1 MPDNHAYPAQDAQE
15 ITNNIQLKRALDCLS
30 VPMEFAYNVAIKL
43 QAAGLLEEIPGDGV
57 QLIKW
62 LDSAG
67 AREMLDAAE
76 ESQKRAEQLKAE
88 TEETPHID
96 PEDPN
101 KNLVPWLT
109 KIREWQALQNLARLT
124 YYAVYMRVQIVPKIT
139 DILSLLKPET
149 MDVAEKGIEILEQ
162 MLSTTVVNG
171 EGLMPAIVEELED
184 PKYWNVP
191 EADLFSPAT
200 VDEYTGTWWSYAV
213 ECSIQKKES
222 PAEEPAPVIV
232 EEIQE
237 MALPAVI
244 DREDIE
250 RRLMTSRFPVEA
262 AFAKDVVTNTLLG
275 RNAAPAKGRKTP
287 IPKVQITQDCLPPG
301 VSISRAFTAVDDD
314 IYRGMN
320 TLIYDGT
327 EVFTADMI
335 YKAMTGNPNAIATEE
350 TKREI
355 DESWIRFTS
364 TWVEID
370 TAAVSAAYPGTTVT
384 TSDRAHMIEGV
395 SREITI
401 SNQHGECRTK
411 VYKVTGVPILME
423 YAQSL
428 SQINRF
434 SIKLLDVPINKT
446 SDIRHV
452 RNLLLDRIHT
462 EDLPDTIRYD
472 YLFAYLDKAN
482 LTADQRS
489 RKERNLR
496 GSIKK
501 MLDYWT
507 TCPDSPLISWTENR
521 KGRTPVS
528 ITISRRRKRKEIGG

>member
-43 QAAGLLEEIPGDGV
+43 QAAGLLDEIPGDGV

-62 LDSAG
+62 LDGAG

-401 SNQHGECRTK
+401 SNQHGEYRTK

-446 SDIRHV
+446 ADIRHV

-472 YLFAYLDKAN
+472 YLFAYLDKAK

>member
-1 MPDNHAYPAQDAQE
+1 MPDNHAYQAQDAQE
-15 ITNNIQLKRALDCLS
+15 IINNVLLKRALACLS
-30 VPMEFAYNVAIKL
+30 VPMSFSYNVAIKL
-43 QAAGLLEEIPGDGV
+43 QAAGLLENIPGEGV
-57 QLIKW
+57 QLIEW
-62 LDSAG
+62 LDGAG

-76 ESQKRAEQLKAE
+76 ESQKRAKQLKTE
-88 TEETPHID
+88 TEESPHLD

-101 KNLVPWLT
+101 KTLVPWLA
-109 KIREWQALQNLARLT
+109 KIREWQSLQNLARLT
-124 YYAVYMRVQIVPKIT
+124 YYAVCMRAQLMPKISNVL
-139 DILSLLKPET
+139 DLIKPET
-149 MDVAEKGIEILEQ
+149 MEVAEKEIETLEQ
-162 MLSTTVVNG
+162 MMTTTVVENMN
-171 EGLMPAIVEELED
+171 LIPTIVEELED
-184 PKYWNVP
+184 PQYWNVP
-191 EADLFSPAT
+191 GADLFAPAT
-200 VDEYTGTWWSYAV
+200 VEEYTGTWWSYAV
-213 ECSIQKKES
+213 ERSIQRKES
-222 PAEEPAPVIV
+222 PAEDPAPVIV
-232 EEIQE
+232 EDIQE
-237 MALPAVI
+237 TSLPAAI

-262 AFAKDVVTNTLLG
+262 AYAKDVVTNTLLG
-275 RNAAPAKGRKTP
+275 RTAPPAKGRKAP
-287 IPKVQITQDCLPPG
+287 LPKVNITQDSLPPG
-301 VSISRAFTAVDDD
+301 VSISRAFTAIDDD

-401 SNQHGECRTK
+401 SNQHGEYRTK

-434 SIKLLDVPINKT
+434 SIKLLDAPINKT
-446 SDIRHV
+446 ADIRHV

-482 LTADQRS
+482 LTADQRV
-489 RKERNLR
+489 RKERSLR

-501 MLDYWT
+501 MLDYWA
-507 TCPDSPLISWTENR
+507 TCPDSPLIGWTENR

-528 ITISRRRKRKEIGG
+528 VTISRRRKRKEMEG

>member
-15 ITNNIQLKRALDCLS
+15 IINNVLLKRALACLS
-30 VPMEFAYNVAIKL
+30 VPMAFSYNVAIKL
-43 QAAGLLEEIPGDGV
+43 QAAGLLENIPGEGV
-57 QLIKW
+57 QLIEW
-62 LDSAG
+62 LDGAG

-76 ESQKRAEQLKAE
+76 ESQKRAEQLKTE

-101 KNLVPWLT
+101 KTLVPWLA
-109 KIREWQALQNLARLT
+109 KIREWQSLQNLARLT
-124 YYAVYMRVQIVPKIT
+124 YYAVYMRAQLMPKIS
-139 DILSLLKPET
+139 DVLALIKPET
-149 MDVAEKGIEILEQ
+149 MEVAEKGIEILEQ
-162 MLSTTVVNG
+162 MMTATVVENMD
-171 EGLMPAIVEELED
+171 LIPTIVEELED
-184 PKYWNVP
+184 PQYWNVP
-191 EADLFSPAT
+191 EADLFAPAT
-200 VDEYTGTWWSYAV
+200 VEEYTGTWWSYAV
-213 ECSIQKKES
+213 ERSTQRKES
-222 PAEEPAPVIV
+222 PAEDPAPVIV

-275 RNAAPAKGRKTP
+275 RNAPPAKGRKTP
-287 IPKVQITQDCLPPG
+287 LPKVSITQDSLPPG
-301 VSISRAFTAVDDD
+301 VSISRAFTAIDDD

-401 SNQHGECRTK
+401 SNQHGEYRTK
-411 VYKVTGVPILME
+411 VYKVTGIPILME

-446 SDIRHV
+446 ADIRHV

-472 YLFAYLDKAN
+472 YLFAYLDKSN
-482 LTADQRS
+482 LTAEQRN
-489 RKERNLR
+489 RKEKSLR

-507 TCPDSPLISWTENR
+507 SCPDSPLISWTENK

-528 ITISRRRKRKEIGG
+528 ITITRRRKRKEIGG

>member
-43 QAAGLLEEIPGDGV
+43 QAAGLLDEIPGDGV

-62 LDSAG
+62 LDGAG

-200 VDEYTGTWWSYAV
+200 VDNYCGTWWAFAV
-213 ECSIQKKES
+213 SEAARKAQEEEKEQ
-222 PAEEPAPVIV
+222 EPAVSLAATDP
-232 EEIQE
+232 EIEKALQISRIPQE
-237 MALPAVI
+237 MAFPKDKVTRVMSEGKLLPDPDGYKI
-244 DREDIE
+244 DMGSDKGKYFSTVEISLDALPSGVEITREF
-250 RRLMTSRFPVEA
+250 TSFDDSVFRA
-262 AFAKDVVTNTLLG
+262 
-275 RNAAPAKGRKTP
+275 
-287 IPKVQITQDCLPPG
+287 IC
-301 VSISRAFTAVDDD
+301 SIIDGGASVFTGDD
-314 IYRGMN
+314 IYR
-320 TLIYDGT
+320 T
-327 EVFTADMI
+327 
-335 YKAMTGNPNAIATEE
+335 MTGNIGCNPTPEQLQAIY
-350 TKREI
+350 
-355 DESWIRFTS
+355 ESWIRLTTTVMTLDTGNVGTPYKFER
-364 TWVEID
+364 WRQMGHVVE
-370 TAAVSAAYPGTTVT
+370 GTTGEHIV
-384 TSDRAHMIEGV
+384 G
-395 SREITI
+395 
-401 SNQHGECRTK
+401 NQHGITSTRY
-411 VYKVTGVPILME
+411 YKVSAKPMLVNF
-423 YAQSL
+423 A
-428 SQINRF
+428 N
-434 SIKLLDVPINKT
+434 LLDQVARYPLFIANTPVSK
-446 SDIRHV
+446 
-452 RNLLLDRIHT
+452 NPEMMALQNALLDRIIALTSSKKMSNVILYEYILSHAGLK
-462 EDLPDTIRYD
+462 DVPKAKMARIRGYI
-472 YLFAYLDKAN
+472 A
-482 LTADQRS
+482 
-489 RKERNLR
+489 
-496 GSIKK
+496 K
-501 MLDYWT
+501 MLDYWVQVGLL
-507 TCPDSPLISWTENR
+507 SKWEEVK
-521 KGRTPVS
+521 KGRSFVAVKVQVKS
-528 ITISRRRKRKEIGG
+528 IPKAISGGQS